1 MKKNQRRKAA
11 VELKAKMESLR
22 FQTVWGAEQKLDE
35 VTPEILTRID
45 EELRLFSNLQL
56 VADLLDLK
64 IFVDRIKNELDHEI
78 EPTIG
83 MLAGSMVAYCLG
95 FEPTNPMLSDKTPDL
110 SDLKLPLQMY
120 ISYDNEIRN
129 EIADWLRANGYE
141 MNTYFGQPLV
151 RLKNSRI
158 VLRRVV
164 KDSTCES

>member
-1 MKKNQRRKAA
+1 MKKDKKRKA
-11 VELKAKMESLR
+11 VIEMKAKLESLR
-22 FQTVWGAEQKLDE
+22 FQTLWGAEQKLGE
-35 VTPEILTRID
+35 VALAVETRID
-45 EELRLFSNLQL
+45 EELRLFSNLQI
-56 VADLLDLK
+56 VEDLLDLK

-78 EPTIG
+78 EPTVG

-129 EIADWLRANGYE
+129 EIAEWLRTNGYM